1 MPPSAMTSKARI
13 AVRRTR
19 SSGTTRACRNSKST
33 TAGCG
38 KRGWAGPPRFPQPAV
53 VDLLLRHGR
62 VVPDDRVLRTAIRAL
77 DVMADGGIHDQVG
90 GGFHRYATDT
100 DWLVPHFE
108 KMLYDNAQ
116 LARVYLHAYQL
127 TGERRFR
134 DVVETTLDFMV
145 REMRTRD
152 GLFAASQDADTDGV
166 EGGTYVWTRD
176 EVAAVL
182 DGAVANAGPG
192 PQ

>member
-1 MPPSAMTSKARI
+1 
-13 AVRRTR
+13 
-19 SSGTTRACRNSKST
+19 
-33 TAGCG
+33 
-38 KRGWAGPPRFPQPAV
+38 
-53 VDLLLRHGR
+53 
-62 VVPDDRVLRTAIRAL
+62 
-77 DVMADGGIHDQVG
+77 MADGGIHDQLG

-134 DVVETTLDFMV
+134 TVAETTLDYMV
-145 REMRTRD
+145 REMRTPD

-166 EGGTYVWTRD
+166 EGGTYVWTHD
-176 EVAAVL
+176 EVATVL
-182 DGAVANAGPG
+182 GWDWLPVRGWGRGQATPVCPPCSARRTA
-192 PQ
+192 